1 MKKMLF
7 FLCVSFFFICSF
19 VYAESNLYSVN
30 YTNFNKDDILY
41 TDNLFTSS
49 EITVVV
55 NPYGQNMSNLL
66 SYEDVYTQDYLN
78 EYGGSILG
86 IYEENFSGL
95 NGFSS
100 DLKFSCITDF
110 NDYKCLFYLFH
121 ITQNGIIAYY
131 NWYYTIFADNYCYI
145 ISLNSPDKEYIN
157 TNNANTFLNSFEIK
171 DTTKLCTP
179 SSVFSD
185 NTVIG
190 SNQANLPQ
198 MDYSIKSLS
207 TNLIFTAII
216 YLFIPMAIRL
226 MHKNGFESSTA
237 FWISL
242 FNFVMIKII
251 LSVLLNANLNITSAW
266 WYLFIG
272 QAILTFKYKDKGN
285 PYSRPLDE
293 IIKDISNKD
302 N

>member
-1 MKKMLF
+1 MKKII
-7 FLCVSFFFICSF
+7 FLLCISFFFIYSF

-30 YTNFNKDDILY
+30 YTNFNKDDIVY
-41 TDNLFTSS
+41 TDNLFTNSK
-49 EITVVV
+49 ITVVV
-55 NPYGQNMSNLL
+55 NPYGQNMSDLL

-78 EYGGSILG
+78 EYGESILG
-86 IYEENFSGL
+86 IYKENFSNLGE
-95 NGFSS
+95 FSTG
-100 DLKFSCITDF
+100 LKFSCITDF

-121 ITQNGIIAYY
+121 ITQNDVIAFY

-145 ISLNSPDKEYIN
+145 ISVNSPDKEYIN

-179 SSVFSD
+179 SNAFSA

-190 SNQANLPQ
+190 NNQADLPQ
-198 MDYSIKSLS
+198 IDYSIKSLI

-216 YLFIPMAIRL
+216 YLFIPILIRL
-226 MHKNGFESSTA
+226 IHKKGFRSSAA

-242 FNFVMIKII
+242 VNFLIIKLFLSLFFNIEFNVY
-251 LSVLLNANLNITSAW
+251 NAW

-272 QAILTFKYKDKGN
+272 QAILTEHANKQNSNY
-285 PYSRPLDE
+285 DE
-293 IIKDISNKD
+293 NNNKMY
-302 N
+302 